1 MTDSFLGK
9 ELPGRSGLF
18 PGTALG
24 SQQRNKLP
32 DFSGFQT
39 ELLAPCLITR
49 GKEMPTSQGGCADA
63 ERLSWRGRGWCG
75 LAQPPGLRPVG
86 IFPPSPVPLFGSQS
100 PRLL

>member
-49 GKEMPTSQGGCADA
+49 GKEMPRKCPPAREDVQMQ
-63 ERLSWRGRGWCG
+63 RG
-75 LAQPPGLRPVG
+75 
-86 IFPPSPVPLFGSQS
+86 
-100 PRLL
+100 